1 MERREFLQRGLV
13 LAAAGAGSAV
23 VGSRVAEAATTLYS
37 DAFRRAKTTKG
48 WGKSWYSPR
57 YEMPWGISSH
67 KGYFVL
73 DPEGNADPLNPSPVL
88 VLNKDVRDVD
98 IIAKIYSRNKDAR
111 FGLVARYVNYGDF
124 YACYVDRNHVR
135 LSRFTMRG
143 EQVLDKAQIP
153 EQTDTGFMIRFHVS
167 GGDKTALKAKVWRAG
182 RVQPRN
188 WTVSKTHTDSAL
200 AKAAPYGCVFLH
212 DAAKKW
218 TATME
223 ISKFKATSSQTKQPS
238 APYSV
243 FSYAGRFTTDQG
255 LRARVVARTTVPAKV
270 RFEWSTQLNFAN
282 SHSSDASG
290 YVKRASVAKGWLA
303 NLPANSLVYWR
314 AVATTGAGG
323 QASSPVHTLRTPPAA
338 GQKITLAFGS
348 CTDFNVPNPSF
359 ERAAARGA
367 DFFVHLG
374 DFGYAAFGTRS
385 AVSRTAGSYQDRWT
399 RMLASSDVS
408 SMTKKGFWIGCQ
420 DDQDYGRGDAWS
432 GDHAKFTISAWDQLS
447 GNLDQRYFAVRY
459 GDAHLFFTDS
469 CRFSDKRD
477 SDTGDSMLGAKQ
489 KAWLKNAMLN
499 SKAPVL
505 VLFMPRQLSHVEN
518 NFKNEY
524 DELVSF
530 FKGRVRDGHAV
541 LICSGNS
548 HLQYM
553 GQHPS
558 AYTQEEAYEFCSS
571 GTDRAGQ
578 RSIPTNAIKNRED
591 GINAFGL
598 VEIDRANNTLN
609 LKSIG
614 SDTGNVI
621 LEKTHSI

>member
-124 YACYVDRNHVR
+124 YACYVDRNHLR

-290 YVKRASVAKGWLA
+290 YVKRASIAKGWLA
-303 NLPANSLVYWR
+303 NMPANSLVYWR

-385 AVSRTAGSYQDRWT
+385 AVSRSAGSYQDRWT
-399 RMLASSDVS
+399 RMLASSNIA

-432 GDHAKFTISAWDQLS
+432 GDYAKWTVSAWDQLS

-469 CRFSDKRD
+469 CRFSDSRD

-489 KAWLKNAMLN
+489 KAWLTNAMLN

>member
-1 MERREFLQRGLV
+1 M
-13 LAAAGAGSAV
+13 
-23 VGSRVAEAATTLYS
+23 
-37 DAFRRAKTTKG
+37 
-48 WGKSWYSPR
+48 
-57 YEMPWGISSH
+57 
-67 KGYFVL
+67 

-98 IIAKIYSRNKDAR
+98 IIAKIHSRNKDAR
-111 FGLVARYVNYGDF
+111 FGLVARYVNYGEF

-167 GGDKTALKAKVWRAG
+167 GGDKTTLKAKVWRGG

-188 WTVSKTHTDSAL
+188 WTVSKTHTDAAL
-200 AKAAPYGCVFLH
+200 AKPAPYGCVFLH

-218 TATME
+218 TATFE
-223 ISKFKATSSQTKQPS
+223 ISKFKATSSQTKKPT

-282 SHSSDASG
+282 SHSSNASG

-314 AVATTGAGG
+314 AVASTGAGG
-323 QASSPVHTLRTPPAA
+323 QATSAVHTLRTPPAA
-338 GQKITLAFGS
+338 GQKITFAFGS
-348 CTDFNVPNPSF
+348 CTDFHVPNPSF

-367 DFFVHLG
+367 DFYVHLG

-385 AVSRTAGSYQDRWT
+385 AVSRTSGAYQDRWT
-399 RMLASSDVS
+399 RMLASSS
-408 SMTKKGFWIGCQ
+408 IASMSKKGFWIGCQ

-477 SDTGDSMLGAKQ
+477 ADTGDSMLGTKQ
-489 KAWLKNAMLN
+489 KTWLKKAMLN
-499 SKAPVL
+499 SNAPVL
-505 VLFMPRQLSHVEN
+505 VLFMPRQMSHLKN
-518 NFKNEY
+518 NFNNEY
-524 DELVSF
+524 EELVSF
-530 FKGRVRDGHAV
+530 FKKRVQDGHAV

-553 GQHPS
+553 GQHPP
-558 AYTQEEAYEFCSS
+558 ANTPEEAYEFCSS

-578 RSIPTNAIKNRED
+578 RSYPTGAIKNRED

-598 VEIDRANNTLN
+598 VEIDTANNS
-609 LKSIG
+609 LKLRSVG
-614 SDTGNVI
+614 SDTGNII
-621 LEKTHSI
+621 LSKDHTI